1 MSQESNPP
9 KSEQNASEN
18 VQSAYGGSSS
28 NAGPN
33 TNPNNASNTDPNTGP
48 SQGGNPGAD
57 LAASEASSGAA
68 LEPLDALKAELA
80 AAQAKANENYDAYLR
95 AVADAENI
103 RRRSMEDVAK
113 AHKFAV
119 ESFAES
125 LLPAKDSLEMA
136 LLLPDLTTEKLKE
149 GVEATLRQLA
159 NAFEK
164 NKLIEVNPVGEKF
177 DPHKHQA
184 ISTLPG
190 ASAMPPL
197 AANHVAQVLQKG
209 YTINDRVLRPALVVV
224 TA

>member
-1 MSQESNPP
+1 MSQENNPP
-9 KSEQNASEN
+9 KSEQNATEAA
-18 VQSAYGGSSS
+18 QSAYSGASSS
-28 NAGPN
+28 SPG
-33 TNPNNASNTDPNTGP
+33 ASN
-48 SQGGNPGAD
+48 GAD
-57 LAASEASSGAA
+57 PGVSAAAPAA
-68 LEPLDALKAELA
+68 PLDPVEALKAELV
-80 AAQAKANENYDAYLR
+80 AAQAKASENYDSYLR

-136 LLLPDLTTEKLKE
+136 LTLPDLTTEKLKE

-159 NAFEK
+159 TAFEK
-164 NKLIEVNPVGEKF
+164 NKLMEVNPVGEKF

-184 ISTLPG
+184 ISTMPG
-190 ASAMPPL
+190 ASVTPPL

>member
-1 MSQESNPP
+1 MSQENQPTKPETS
-9 KSEQNASEN
+9 
-18 VQSAYGGSSS
+18 QSGSPVE
-28 NAGPN
+28 GQ
-33 TNPNNASNTDPNTGP
+33 NPNPGSAHAAGASPPDTGAEAP
-48 SQGGNPGAD
+48 SAPLPGSIES
-57 LAASEASSGAA
+57 LQ
-68 LEPLDALKAELA
+68 LELQS
-80 AAQAKANENYDAYLR
+80 AQAKAGEHYDAYLR

-136 LLLPDLTTEKLKE
+136 LALPELTTEKLKE
-149 GVEATLRQLA
+149 GVEATLRQLKS
-159 NAFEK
+159 AFEK
-164 NKLIEVNPVGEKF
+164 NKLLEVHPVGEKF

-190 ASAMPPL
+190 ASLNPPM

-209 YTINDRVLRPALVVV
+209 YTINDRVLRPALVIV

>member
-1 MSQESNPP
+1 MSQENNPP

-18 VQSAYGGSSS
+18 AQSAYAGSSS
-28 NAGPN
+28 STG
-33 TNPNNASNTDPNTGP
+33 ASNGANSGTDQSG
-48 SQGGNPGAD
+48 
-57 LAASEASSGAA
+57 SEAAPAA
-68 LEPLDALKAELA
+68 PLEPLDALRAELA
-80 AAQAKANENYDAYLR
+80 AAQAKASENYDSYLR

-136 LLLPDLTTEKLKE
+136 LILPELTIEKLKE
-149 GVEATLRQLA
+149 GVEATLRQLTT
-159 NAFEK
+159 AFEK
-164 NKLIEVNPVGEKF
+164 NKLLEVNPAGEKF

-184 ISTLPG
+184 ISTMPG
-190 ASAMPPL
+190 SSLSPPL

-224 TA
+224 SA

>member
-1 MSQESNPP
+1 MSQENNPQKP
-9 KSEQNASEN
+9 EH
-18 VQSAYGGSSS
+18 SA
-28 NAGPN
+28 PE
-33 TNPNNASNTDPNTGP
+33 
-48 SQGGNPGAD
+48 GAQ
-57 LAASEASSGAA
+57 AASSQDAVSNLNGSVHAASSGSSNGLQQGSTEAA
-68 LEPLDALKAELA
+68 PVPPLDPIETLKAELA
-80 AAQAKANENYDAYLR
+80 AAQAKANENYDSYLR

-136 LLLPDLTTEKLKE
+136 LILPDLTTDKLKE
-149 GVEATLRQLA
+149 GVEATLRQLTT
-159 NAFEK
+159 AFEK
-164 NKLIEVNPVGEKF
+164 NKLMEVNPVGEKF

-184 ISTLPG
+184 ISTMPG
-190 ASAMPPL
+190 ASATPPL

>member
-1 MSQESNPP
+1 MSQENNPQQP
-9 KSEQNASEN
+9 EYNAPESA
-18 VQSAYGGSSS
+18 QSASSDGAASHMNGSGQAASSS
-28 NAGPN
+28 TRVGAE
-33 TNPNNASNTDPNTGP
+33 
-48 SQGGNPGAD
+48 QGAPE
-57 LAASEASSGAA
+57 AAPAA
-68 LEPLDALKAELA
+68 PLDPIEVLKAELA
-80 AAQAKANENYDAYLR
+80 ASQAKASENYDSYLR

-136 LLLPDLTTEKLKE
+136 LILPDLTTDKLKE
-149 GVEATLRQLA
+149 GVEATLRQLTT
-159 NAFEK
+159 AFEK
-164 NKLIEVNPVGEKF
+164 NKLMEVNPVGEKF

-184 ISTLPG
+184 ISTMPG
-190 ASAMPPL
+190 ASVSTPL

>member
-1 MSQESNPP
+1 MSQENNPP
-9 KSEQNASEN
+9 KTDPKAAEGAQAAPDDAHPSGAS
-18 VQSAYGGSSS
+18 QSAS
-28 NAGPN
+28 NGAGPGSQYAAN
-33 TNPNNASNTDPNTGP
+33 GSAQGVDTAS
-48 SQGGNPGAD
+48 
-57 LAASEASSGAA
+57 SEAAA
-68 LEPLDALKAELA
+68 PAAPLDPIEALKAELA
-80 AAQAKANENYDAYLR
+80 ASQAKASENYDSYLR

-136 LLLPDLTTEKLKE
+136 LILPDLTTEKLKE
-149 GVEATLRQLA
+149 GVEATLRQLKT
-159 NAFEK
+159 AFEK
-164 NKLIEVNPVGEKF
+164 NKLMEVSPVGEKF

-184 ISTLPG
+184 ISTMPG
-190 ASAMPPL
+190 ASATPPL
-197 AANHVAQVLQKG
+197 PANHVAQVLQKG

>member
-1 MSQESNPP
+1 MSQENNPP
-9 KSEQNASEN
+9 KSEQNTPEGA
-18 VQSAYGGSSS
+18 QSAYPGSSS
-28 NAGPN
+28 SSGTANG
-33 TNPNNASNTDPNTGP
+33 
-48 SQGGNPGAD
+48 
-57 LAASEASSGAA
+57 ASSGAEQGA
-68 LEPLDALKAELA
+68 DQSSSGAASVPPLEPIDALRAELA
-80 AAQAKANENYDAYLR
+80 AAQAKAGENYDSYLR

-136 LLLPDLTTEKLKE
+136 LNLPDLTTEKLKE
-149 GVEATLRQLA
+149 GVEATLRQLTT
-159 NAFEK
+159 AFEK
-164 NKLIEVNPVGEKF
+164 NKLMEVNPVGEKF

-184 ISTLPG
+184 ISTMPG
-190 ASAMPPL
+190 ASATPPL

>member
-1 MSQESNPP
+1 MSQENNPP
-9 KSEQNASEN
+9 KSEQNASDGA
-18 VQSAYGGSSS
+18 QAPSPSSAAAGATKGS
-28 NAGPN
+28 GH
-33 TNPNNASNTDPNTGP
+33 ASPFEAETG
-48 SQGGNPGAD
+48 A
-57 LAASEASSGAA
+57 GAA
-68 LEPLDALKAELA
+68 APVAPLDPIEALKAELA
-80 AAQAKANENYDAYLR
+80 ASQAKASEHYDSYLR

-149 GVEATLRQLA
+149 GVEATLRQLTS
-159 NAFEK
+159 AFEK
-164 NKLIEVNPVGEKF
+164 NKLLEVSPVGEKF

-184 ISTLPG
+184 ISTMSG
-190 ASAMPPL
+190 ASATPPL

-224 TA
+224 TS